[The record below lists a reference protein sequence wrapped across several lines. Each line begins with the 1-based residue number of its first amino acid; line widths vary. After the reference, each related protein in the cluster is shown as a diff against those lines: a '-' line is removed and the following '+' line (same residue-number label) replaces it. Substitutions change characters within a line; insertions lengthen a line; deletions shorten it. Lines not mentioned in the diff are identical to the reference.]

1 MKIKQ
6 FGLVAT
12 LFLGSLML
20 SGCGNQNS
28 SKSESHPKTTVK
40 ATKSKSTKNK
50 KKTTTDQKS
59 TLWNDTKDKQLES
72 FINQWAPTMKQS
84 YVKYNGTDSLKTSV
98 GTTYPDDLSKASV
111 EGTNS
116 SIGWS
121 KTGKGN
127 YSYNVV
133 AIYNYDGTRP
143 PLPNHITY
151 SFAFHDGE
159 PIVLVDQSRDGTPN
173 LLETK
178 NTKVKESF
186 NAIVDGS
193 YKADSGASSDTSDT
207 KTDDSSSKETV
218 TDPKMIGVMTRELG
232 MPGDDVFKE
241 SQLGVYTANGRYWI
255 GTGTSASNLGYTIDG
270 NTVHYWTRH
279 LNEETDDIDEIEH
292 TISIADLEKQYYSTP
307 EQKQLV
313 QDTANRMPEIEDF
326 TD

>member
-1 MKIKQ
+1 MRKS
-6 FGLVAT
+6 LV
-12 LFLGSLML
+12 LFAAMFAIASMTGCSNSQTGSTKT
-20 SGCGNQNS
+20 SNKS
-28 SKSESHPKTTVK
+28 SKVTKVK
-40 ATKSKSTKNK
+40 KNDSK

-59 TLWNDTKDKQLES
+59 TTLWNDTKDKQLES

-84 YVKYNGTDSLKTSV
+84 YVKYNGADSLKTSV

-151 SFAFHDGE
+151 FFAFHNGE
-159 PIVLVDQSRDGTPN
+159 PVALVDQSRDGTPN

-186 NAIVDGS
+186 DAIVDGN
-193 YKADSGASSDTSDT
+193 YKADSNASSDTSDT

-218 TDPKMIGVMTRELG
+218 TDPKMIGVMVHELA
-232 MPGDDVFKE
+232 MPGDDVFQE
-241 SQLGVYTANGRYWI
+241 SQLGVYTANGKYWI
-255 GTGTSASNLGYTIDG
+255 GIGTSASNVGYTIDG
-270 NTVHYWTRH
+270 DTIHYFTKDPNAESTATAELIDHTVS
-279 LNEETDDIDEIEH
+279 LNDL
-292 TISIADLEKQYYSTP
+292 ISKYYSTS

-313 QDTANRMPEIEDF
+313 QDTANRMPDIDNE
-326 TD
+326 

>member
-12 LFLGSLML
+12 LFLGALML

-40 ATKSKSTKNK
+40 ATKSKSTKTK
-50 KKTTTDQKS
+50 KKNTTDQKS
-59 TLWNDTKDKQLES
+59 TLWNDTKDKQLER

-98 GTTYPDDLSKASV
+98 GTTYPDDLSKVSV

-151 SFAFHDGE
+151 FFTFHDGE

-207 KTDDSSSKETV
+207 KTDDSASKETV
-218 TDPKMIGVMTRELG
+218 TDPKMIGTMVYELCTHNTNLQSLE
-232 MPGDDVFKE
+232 FL
-241 SQLGVYTANGRYWI
+241 SVYTSGGRYWI
-255 GTGTSASNLGYTIDG
+255 GTGTSASNVGFTIDG
-270 NTVHYWTRH
+270 NTVHYWTRRY
-279 LNEETDDIDEIEH
+279 NEETDNTDEIEH
-292 TISIADLEKQYYSTP
+292 TMSIEDLEKQFYSTAD
-307 EQKQLV
+307 QKQYV
-313 QDTANRMPEIEDF
+313 QSIANGMPDIDGE
-326 TD
+326 